1 MFQSQVLNSN
11 ANQQLNPL
19 WGSFIIRLYSTG
31 STRGYSYS
39 LSSINLQSLGIFS
52 LHFSSDSK
60 DSPDKVNGSC
70 IKNLKV
76 QFRPSTK
83 LKRKLLSP
91 KFEESK
97 DESNY

>member
-1 MFQSQVLNSN
+1 M
-11 ANQQLNPL
+11 
-19 WGSFIIRLYSTG
+19 
-31 STRGYSYS
+31 
-39 LSSINLQSLGIFS
+39 GIFS